1 MAKVKI
7 ESLKQFVKER
17 DAALLSLDRKK
28 IEVYAKKYDVPL
40 PKDETIFWAMV
51 HKCIMSINSA
61 TFEQKQK
68 SYDWLID
75 HGFKSYIS

>member
-40 PKDETIFWAMV
+40 PKDETVFGRWFTSV
-51 HKCIMSINSA
+51 
-61 TFEQKQK
+61 
-68 SYDWLID
+68 
-75 HGFKSYIS
+75 